1 MAVIATYNYNSGK
14 IPITV
19 TIESNDKDF
28 VLNYSISIASISKN
42 TELLLDKIRDEVITK
57 VGVKM
62 DDMTDPKRADYVKD
76 RFKESINYLLS
87 RYIPDLNEKT
97 KDFLIT
103 FLMQKSLGLGKI
115 ELLLGDIHLEE
126 IAINNASE
134 PVWVY
139 HHKFG
144 WLKTNITL
152 DNEDQIKHY
161 SSLIGRKVGRS
172 ITLLTPLLDAR
183 LDTGER
189 INATLSPISTKG
201 NTITIRK
208 FNVKPITITN
218 MIQEKTISLG
228 AASLIWASVEYELS
242 ALVTGGTASGK
253 TILLSNVCSFF
264 QPNQRVISVEDSV
277 SGDCEIIYKENNIF
291 KKDKIGNLINS
302 VINKDHVELLDGTEI
317 STNDYGIE
325 VFSMDDK
332 GKIKLAKPS
341 SFIRHKVNKKLFE
354 IELSSGRKIKVTG
367 DHSLFNLNDNKISK
381 VKCSEL
387 KLGDF
392 IATPRVINYDGN
404 KKIFDLTF
412 SLDKFEDFM
421 IRGTPIKKIMLKYG
435 KELVKNKNNRKH
447 YRDYSIMPVSTF
459 KNVLNKIDES
469 DKHLLEI
476 VPKRGNVHGRKPLPL
491 IINIGGEIS
500 TLAGMWLADGCYD
513 KKSIIISDPNKES
526 WDVIRN
532 FAKKYNL
539 SVKLHSDNVS
549 AMINSK
555 AWKTFFEEVLEL
567 KGDAYT
573 KKIPG
578 WIFDLEKRLVSQLLK
593 GYFSGDGY
601 VSKDEVKVKSS
612 SHQLLKDVQTLLLRF
627 EIPLRIGWKL
637 REDKTY
643 ESRISSVKF
652 LKIFEK
658 EINFIQ
664 EYKSRDLNLL
674 CKRDI
679 HDVSD
684 VVPLKKNSYLNLK
697 HLIGDRL
704 KNLLTKNSWKSWQ
717 GTYKKANIGRNY
729 LSSLVGY
736 ININN
741 IFSLTMTE
749 EEVEDIINLAENDL
763 FWDKVSSVKEIE
775 HDGYVYD
782 LSVPG
787 NESFVCNNVIA
798 HNTRELNLPKYLHW
812 IPMITRESNIEG
824 KGEISMLNLIVNSLR
839 MRPDR
844 IVVGEIRRQREAETL
859 FEAMHTGHSVYATL
873 HANDTEETI
882 NRLINPPINVPKTS
896 LPAISMII
904 IMYRNRRTGIRRVF
918 QISEIEKDSTAKVLM
933 QYDLRSDKMN
943 TIDKSSRL
951 MPELQLQTGFTE
963 QEINQNIKEKSL
975 ILSWLVKKNVDDVDE
990 IGRVIA
996 TYYSDKQKLFSS
1008 MRK

>member
-19 TIESNDKDF
+19 TIESKDKDF

-277 SGDCEIIYKENNIF
+277 SGDCEIIYKENNVF
-291 KKDKIGNLINS
+291 KKDKIGNLINF
-302 VINKDHVELLDGTEI
+302 VISKDHVELLDGTEI

-325 VFSMDDK
+325 VFSMNNK
-332 GKIKLAKPS
+332 GKVKLAKPS
-341 SFIRHKVNKKLFE
+341 SFIRHK
-354 IELSSGRKIKVTG
+354 
-367 DHSLFNLNDNKISK
+367 
-381 VKCSEL
+381 
-387 KLGDF
+387 
-392 IATPRVINYDGN
+392 GN

-412 SLDKFEDFM
+412 FLDKFDDFM
-421 IRGTPIKKIMLKYG
+421 VRGSPIKRIMLKYG

-447 YRDYSIMPVSTF
+447 YRDYSIMPASVF
-459 KNVLNKIDES
+459 KNVLNEVDES
-469 DKHLLEI
+469 DKRLLEI
-476 VPKRGNVHGRKPLPL
+476 VPKRGNVNCRKPLPL
-491 IINIGGEIS
+491 IINIDEEIS
-500 TLAGMWLADGCYD
+500 TLTGMWLADGCYD

-593 GYFSGDGY
+593 GYFSGDRY

-684 VVPLKKNSYLNLK
+684 VVPLKKNSYINLK

-741 IFSLTMTE
+741 IFSLAMTE
-749 EEVEDIINLAENDL
+749 EEVENIINLAENDL

-873 HANDTEETI
+873 HANDTEETL
-882 NRLINPPINVPKTS
+882 NRLLTPPISVPRSS

-904 IMYRNRRTGIRRVF
+904 ILYRNRRTGIRRVF
-918 QISEIEKDSTAKVLM
+918 QVSEVKKDANAKVLM
-933 QYDLRSDKMN
+933 QYDLRKDNMF
-943 TIDKSSRL
+943 TINKSERL
-951 MPELQLQTGFTE
+951 MPELQTQTGFTA
-963 QEINQNIKEKSL
+963 QEVNQDLREKSI
-975 ILSWLVKKNVDDVDE
+975 ILSWLAKKKIDGVDD
-990 IGRVIA
+990 IGKIIA
-996 TYYSDKQKLFSS
+996 TYYRDKTRVLELIK
-1008 MRK
+1008 K